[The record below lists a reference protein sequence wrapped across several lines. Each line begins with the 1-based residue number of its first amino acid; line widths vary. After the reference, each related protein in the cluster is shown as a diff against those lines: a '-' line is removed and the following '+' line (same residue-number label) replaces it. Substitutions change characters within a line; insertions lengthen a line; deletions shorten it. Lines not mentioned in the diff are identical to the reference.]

1 MIEDFWPWIELKPDK
16 TTMDIGHGHGQ
27 VFRVFLMETIYG
39 IIFKRKMKEIETT
52 HISDSKLVFVTSYKF
67 YKDKSRFIKLGIV
80 KNLENSI
87 HFIYT
92 FPLWESLGRWLD
104 VLLWTAS
111 VRYRLTATLQP
122 CSDVL
127 YLSDLRPGSD

>member
-1 MIEDFWPWIELKPDK
+1 MSGKGVSI
-16 TTMDIGHGHGQ
+16 
-27 VFRVFLMETIYG
+27 
-39 IIFKRKMKEIETT
+39 RKMKEIETT

-92 FPLWESLGRWLD
+92 FPL
-104 VLLWTAS
+104 
-111 VRYRLTATLQP
+111 
-122 CSDVL
+122 
-127 YLSDLRPGSD
+127 